1 MYVYNEIL
9 FSFKIKDAGPV
20 FNHNI
25 NEIRRLNTKESKT
38 ETKLKQITTKIHV
51 KKPKRMNKQIN

>member
-25 NEIRRLNTKESKT
+25 NGIRRLNTKESKT
-38 ETKLKQITTKIHV
+38 ETKLKANN
-51 KKPKRMNKQIN
+51 NKNPCQKNKENE